1 MSCKPTETPKEV
13 DIAALRAKYL
23 HERDKRLRREGQG
36 QYVPTDEAFSEGY
49 DHDPYTPIAPRAPLK
64 QDINVAVLG
73 GGWSGIQAA
82 YHLKQEGVPDVHVID
97 QAGDFGGVWYWNRY
111 PGIQCDND
119 AYCYIPLLEETGF
132 MPSKQ
137 FEDGW
142 AIQEHFQRIGRQFG
156 LYEGAL
162 FHTLVTSLR
171 WDESIH
177 RWRIG
182 TDRGDDL
189 RARFVVMAS
198 GPLNRP
204 KLPAIPGMETF
215 KGRIFHTAR
224 WDYDYTGG
232 DRKNPTLD
240 KLADKRVA
248 ILGTGATA
256 IQVVP
261 NLGRHAKQ
269 TYVIQ
274 RTPTSVDERRNAP
287 TDPEWAKAL
296 PPGWQKARQAN
307 FHRGAIDG
315 LLPGEPDLI
324 CDFWTEISRNLQ
336 PRFEADGW
344 PQSVAEIFAAR
355 EAEDYRVMERIRR
368 RIEAVVQDKA
378 TAEALKPWYRTV
390 CKRPCSSNDYLQTF
404 NRPNVK
410 LLDVSASR
418 GLERMTETG
427 VVAGGVEYEIDCMIF
442 ASGYEVTS
450 ELKRRWGIETIE
462 GRGGRSLY
470 DHWDDGYRTL
480 HGMTSHGFPN
490 QFFVGFY
497 QGGFNAT
504 TTVTFGLQG
513 EHIAHVIK
521 AAMDRGATVVEPSEA
536 AQDEWV
542 STLRASAIDL
552 TSIQRECTPS
562 YLNNEGEAKIRWY
575 LGETYGPGFD
585 AFARLLQDWRE
596 AGDLEGLVLGARET
610 AEV

>member
-1 MSCKPTETPKEV
+1 MSCQPTETPEDV

-23 HERDKRLRREGQG
+23 HERDKRLRREGQK
-36 QYVPTDEAFSEGY
+36 QYVPTDEALADGY
-49 DHDPYTPIAPRAPLK
+49 DHDPYMPIVPRAPIRD
-64 QDINVAVLG
+64 DINVAVLG

-82 YHLKQEGVPDVHVID
+82 YHLKREGVPDVRVID

-142 AIQEHFQRIGRQFG
+142 AIQEHFQRIARQFG

-182 TDRGDDL
+182 TDRGDEL

-204 KLPAIPGMETF
+204 KLPAIPGMERF

-232 DRKNPTLD
+232 DRKNPVLD

-261 NLGRHAKQ
+261 HLGRWAKQ

-274 RTPTSVDERRNAP
+274 RTPTSVDERRNEP
-287 TDPEWAKAL
+287 TDPEWAKSL
-296 PPGWQKARQAN
+296 QPGWQKARQAN

-336 PRFEADGW
+336 ARFEREGW

-355 EAEDYRVMERIRR
+355 EAEDYRVMERIRK
-368 RIEAVVQDKA
+368 RIETVVEDKA

-427 VVAGGVEYEIDCMIF
+427 VVANGVEYEIDCMVF

-470 DHWDDGYRTL
+470 AHWDDGYRTL
-480 HGMTSHGFPN
+480 HGMTTHGFPN

-542 STLRASAIDL
+542 RTIRASAIDL
-552 TSIQRECTPS
+552 TAIQRECTPS
-562 YLNNEGEAKIRWY
+562 YLNNEGEEKIRWY

-585 AFARLLQDWRE
+585 AFARLLQDWRD
-596 AGDLEGLVLGARET
+596 AGDLKGLVLGARET
-610 AEV
+610 EPV